1 MYNCRCSVSSALQKF
16 NLRFPESI
24 QKKLNAHVRLPSDQR
39 PHNWRPVRKPLL
51 AREEQC
57 VQLSQ
62 DLLLSDLSKLV
73 CDLTSFLHPL
83 MSYLDILAFFHERPK
98 AMMFN
103 TYLRNFAKNERDKV
117 ENRLKGEICDEY
129 NYLGAFFNALQQTI
143 SLVEKIISGKA
154 TYGESVIDHELN
166 LSTLDV
172 DSEFTALSECP
183 NLATD
188 HDTGHAGL
196 KCMLKLMQFETQYYD
211 LIVDVC
217 KQYDLDRFCDD
228 EQLLQVHLI
237 ISEVRNKEKFHQLTA
252 NVAQEKWQYLE
263 DILKIRNKNMECLKL
278 FAKIADCVD
287 FYHFLKERKFVG
299 PNCAEVFRSQLR
311 LISQQIECDITDHDM
326 IVMDHLYSSVSF
338 MAPFLDQ
345 TQTFEMLMTSVSE
358 LDATTGLSQLD
369 TVRSNMHL
377 IHVWFSKAQVR

>member
-1 MYNCRCSVSSALQKF
+1 MQ
-16 NLRFPESI
+16 FPESI
-24 QKKLNAHVRLPSDQR
+24 QEKLNVHVRLPSDQR
-39 PHNWRPVRKPLL
+39 PQNWRPIKKPLL

-62 DLLLSDLSKLV
+62 ALLLSDLSKLV
-73 CDLTSFLHPL
+73 HDLTSFLHPL
-83 MSYLDILAFFHERPK
+83 MSYLDVLAFFHERPK
-98 AMMFN
+98 AIMFN
-103 TYLRNFAKNERDKV
+103 TYLRNFAKKERTRVKSKYD
-117 ENRLKGEICDEY
+117 EICDEY
-129 NYLGAFFNALQQTI
+129 NYLGAFFNALLETI

-154 TYGESVIDHELN
+154 TYGESVIDHELD

-188 HDTGHAGL
+188 SDSGHTGL
-196 KCMLKLMQFETQYYD
+196 KCMLKLMQFEAQYYD
-211 LIVDVC
+211 SIVDVC
-217 KQYDLDRFCDD
+217 KQYDLDRFYDD
-228 EQLLQVHLI
+228 EQLLQVQQI
-237 ISEVRNKEKFHQLTA
+237 ISEVRNKEEFHQLTA

-263 DILKIRNKNMECLKL
+263 DILKIKDKNMECLKL

-299 PNCAEVFRSQLR
+299 PNSAEVFRNQLR
-311 LISQQIECDITDHDM
+311 LISQQIEYDITDHDM
-326 IVMDHLYSSVSF
+326 MVMEHLYSSVSF

-345 TQTFEMLMTSVSE
+345 TQTFGMLMTSVSE